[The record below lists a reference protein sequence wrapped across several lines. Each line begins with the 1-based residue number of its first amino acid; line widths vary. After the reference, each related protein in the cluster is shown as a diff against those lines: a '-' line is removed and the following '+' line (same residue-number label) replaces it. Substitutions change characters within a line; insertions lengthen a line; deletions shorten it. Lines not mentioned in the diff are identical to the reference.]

1 MAHSALAPPCP
12 TPMDS
17 LSAETYA
24 RMLRYAKV
32 LAKHD
37 CDAED
42 LTQEAVLRACRAIDG
57 FEGGRPL
64 ENWIMRILMRAY
76 LDERRRRRRRPQTVS
91 SDSAHGQS
99 PEARVV
105 EFAAGE
111 AGNPEH
117 ELLVGC
123 FDERLERAFRSLS
136 KELREAVWLT
146 DVEGLKYREVAD
158 RVGVPVGTVRSRL
171 HRAHRRMREAYQ
183 AG

>member
-1 MAHSALAPPCP
+1 
-12 TPMDS
+12 
-17 LSAETYA
+17 
-24 RMLRYAKV
+24 MLRHARG
-32 LAKHD
+32 LAKSD

-42 LTQEAVLRACRAIDG
+42 LTQEAVLRACRAISG

-64 ENWIMRILMRAY
+64 ENWMMRILQRAY

-91 SDSAHGQS
+91 SDSGS
-99 PEARVV
+99 GPGIECRVAD
-105 EFAAGE
+105 FPAGDT
-111 AGNPEH
+111 GNPEH
-117 ELLVGC
+117 ELMGGC
-123 FDERLERAFRSLS
+123 LDERLERAFRSLS

-171 HRAHRRMREAYQ
+171 HRAHRRLREAYL